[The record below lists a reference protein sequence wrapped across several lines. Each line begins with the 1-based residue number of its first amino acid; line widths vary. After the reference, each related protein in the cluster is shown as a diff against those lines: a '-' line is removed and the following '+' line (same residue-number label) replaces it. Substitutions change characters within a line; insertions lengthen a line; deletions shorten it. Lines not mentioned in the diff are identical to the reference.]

1 MDKLLYVTNIPTPYR
16 QSRFN
21 LLSKILQENGIK
33 LEVLYMAQIESNRNW
48 TINSDSFQYN
58 YKIYKGIHPSVGGM
72 FAHFNP
78 GLLIRLLKNDYKY
91 AIIGGMSSPTHMLA
105 PFFISKDKIK
115 VMSVESNLFSVKR
128 TKGLAAWLKKTL
140 LKKVDAYQVTGT
152 PQINYIKY
160 FIGNIN
166 KPIIKLPNLI
176 DDKIFSEKI
185 LKIRTNKN
193 KLRSEF
199 KIADNNQVWII
210 PARLH
215 QEKGL
220 IEFLEVLKDVDNF
233 KDVKI
238 FILGTGPLETKIR
251 DYISINNLPVILVGF
266 VQQDIAIKYYAISDL
281 FVLPSLKDPSPL
293 TPIEACAAGLPL
305 LVSSRIGNLED
316 VLTDNGWA
324 YDPMDS
330 KENLITLFNQVIK
343 MSNSDLT
350 KVGMISKSIYNQ
362 KFNSLRCL
370 NYYVKSIIEL

>member
-1 MDKLLYVTNIPTPYR
+1 MKLLYITNIPTPYR

-48 TINSDSFQYN
+48 TIPIDSFQYN
-58 YKIYKGIHPSVGGM
+58 YKIYKGIHPTFGGM

-91 AIIGGMSSPTHMLA
+91 AIIGGMSSPTHLLA
-105 PFFISKDKIK
+105 PFFIQKDKTK

-128 TKGLAAWLKKTL
+128 TKGLAAWLKKIL

-160 FIGNIN
+160 FIGNFN

-185 LKIRTNKN
+185 LKIKINKT
-193 KLRSEF
+193 KLRSELE
-199 KIADNNQVWII
+199 IADNNQVWII

-251 DYISINNLPVILVGF
+251 DYVSIHNLPVTLVGF

-293 TPIEACAAGLPL
+293 TPIEACAASLPL
-305 LVSSRIGNLED
+305 LVSNRIGNLED
-316 VLTDNGWA
+316 VLADNGWS
-324 YDPMDS
+324 YDPKDS
-330 KENLITLFNQVIK
+330 KENLIKLFNEVIK
-343 MSNSDLT
+343 MSNSDLS
-350 KVGMISKSIYNQ
+350 KVGVISKSIYNQ
-362 KFNSLRCL
+362 KFNNLRCL
-370 NYYVKSIIEL
+370 NYYVKSIIKL